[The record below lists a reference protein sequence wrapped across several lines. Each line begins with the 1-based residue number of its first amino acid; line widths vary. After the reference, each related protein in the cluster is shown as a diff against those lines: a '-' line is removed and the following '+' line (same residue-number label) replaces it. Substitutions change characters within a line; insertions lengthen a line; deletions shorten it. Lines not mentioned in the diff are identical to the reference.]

1 MEYAM
6 FRKPTIIFIIVSML
20 VLPCMAGAVEVA
32 PRISDREIIE
42 SLTEI
47 KQRQQGFSEKLDQNR
62 DSLNQRM
69 DDMMKN
75 IDKRFESIDK
85 RLESIDKR
93 FESIDKRLE
102 SIDKRFES
110 IDKRFESIDKRFE
123 SLEQRLES
131 MVNITIAMFGSVM
144 ALIIALIG
152 YTIWDRRT
160 AVKPLQEKIV
170 SVEKAT
176 RQMGNEL
183 DMEHPSGSL
192 LERLVAAFRELAK
205 TDEKVAEVLRSFSL
219 L

>member
-6 FRKPTIIFIIVSML
+6 FRKPTIIFVIVSML

-32 PRISDREIIE
+32 PRISDREIVE
-42 SLTEI
+42 SLAEI
-47 KQRQQGFSEKLDQNR
+47 KQRQQGFSEKLDQTR
-62 DSLNQRM
+62 DSLNRRM
-69 DDMMKN
+69 DDMMIN
-75 IDKRFESIDK
+75 
-85 RLESIDKR
+85 
-93 FESIDKRLE
+93 
-102 SIDKRFES
+102 IDKRFES
-110 IDKRFESIDKRFE
+110 IDKRFESIDNRFESIDKRFDSMGNRFE

-160 AVKPLQEKIV
+160 AVKPLQRKIA

-176 RQMGNEL
+176 RQMGSEL